1 LEFLKIVFEK
11 LPLPIPFF
19 GEKPTSMTTFS
30 IFLTLIKKEFLLEFR
45 QRYAL
50 SGILLYVISTV
61 FVVYSAAI
69 KIQPPVWNVLFW
81 IILLFA
87 SVNAVAKSFVQ
98 ENGNRQLYFY
108 QIADPVALVLAK
120 IVYNFCLLLV
130 IGTLAFGAF
139 SLVAGNPVKNSALFM
154 GVLTLGSLGFSIT
167 FTFISAIAAKAN
179 QSATLMAI
187 LSFPII
193 LPILLSLIKLSAIAL
208 RLIQDTAWMQDVWT
222 LVAIDAILIVLTFIL
237 FPFLWKD

>member
-1 LEFLKIVFEK
+1 LKNYLRGVQLWK
-11 LPLPIPFF
+11 KRPA
-19 GEKPTSMTTFS
+19 MNTFS

-108 QIADPVALVLAK
+108 QIADPAALVLAK

-193 LPILLSLIKLSAIAL
+193 LPILLSLIKLSAVAL